1 MNKTKK
7 VAFCACLA
15 TVAIVFGYI
24 ESMISI
30 PFAIPGIKPGF
41 GNIVVLICL
50 YCISKRAAFSVMLIK
65 VLVSNM
71 LFATPVM
78 LIYSLAGGVLSF
90 FVMATLKKLDFGILG
105 VSVGGGIFHNLGQ
118 LTVAFT
124 LLENINVFY
133 YMPIL
138 IVSGVVSALI
148 TGVVAKMVIRRT
160 DVLF

>member
-15 TVAIVFGYI
+15 AAAIVFGYI

-50 YCISKRAAFSVMLIK
+50 YCVNKKTAFFVMLVK
-65 VLVSNM
+65 VFVSNI

-78 LIYSLAGGVLSF
+78 LIYSLAGGVFSF
-90 FVMATLKKLDFGILG
+90 FVMVLLKKLDFGILG

-118 LTVAFT
+118 LMVAFI
-124 LLENINVFY
+124 LLENLNVFY
-133 YMPIL
+133 YMPML
-138 IVSGVVSALI
+138 IVSGVISALI
-148 TGVVAKMVIRRT
+148 TGSVAKIVIKRT
-160 DVLF
+160 AILF

>member
-15 TVAIVFGYI
+15 AVAIVFGYI

-50 YCISKRAAFSVMLIK
+50 YCVNKKTAFFVMLVK
-65 VLVSNM
+65 VLVSNI

-78 LIYSLAGGVLSF
+78 LIYSLVGGLLSF
-90 FVMATLKKLDFGILG
+90 FVMAILKRLDFGILG

-118 LTVAFT
+118 LAVAFV
-124 LLENINVFY
+124 LLENLNVFY

-148 TGVVAKMVIRRT
+148 TGLVAKIVIKRT
-160 DVLF
+160 VILF